1 VNITNFEDSEGI
13 VRAYKKKKADF
24 EEIKERYYH
33 LETECFTEKQR
44 NKILEEDVS
53 TLRIVLAK
61 TERLLKEALLKDSRR
76 DADILTRQLQLKT

>member
-53 TLRIVLAK
+53 TLRIALAK
-61 TERLLKEALLKDSRR
+61 AERLLKEALLKDSRR